1 MSSAI
6 LLSCSLSDSQAV
18 LRIDEH
24 GWANQNL
31 VDKTVD
37 RYTIT
42 SANLTPEI
50 RKELLATV
58 GLHCEI
64 HTKDTP
70 KTVEIYCNYIEDC
83 IELEGAE
90 VTQEADALQVEDLQN
105 KLKWLN
111 VLHIDSESKLH
122 AIGVQYNAFGNRY
135 ECFLH
140 SLAKRL
146 YRAEENGRKKSAF
159 FTQTRKFL
167 GFALR
172 ENHYDREVAAYRFVL
187 NQLEEFRSR
196 RSD

>member
-1 MSSAI
+1 MA
-6 LLSCSLSDSQAV
+6 
-18 LRIDEH
+18 
-24 GWANQNL
+24 
-31 VDKTVD
+31 DKTVD

-58 GLHCEI
+58 GHHCEI
-64 HTKDTP
+64 HTTDTP
-70 KTVEIYCNYIEDC
+70 KTVEIYCNDMEDC

-90 VTQEADALQVEDLQN
+90 FIREADTLQIEDLQN

-111 VLHIDSESKLH
+111 VLDIDSESKLD
-122 AIGVQYNAFGNRY
+122 AIGVQYNAFSNRY
-135 ECFLH
+135 ERFLDL
-140 SLAKRL
+140 LAKRL
-146 YRAEENGRKKSAF
+146 YRAEENTRKKSAF

-187 NQLEEFRSR
+187 NQIEEFRNK